1 MGDAGLMWS
10 PQFNYENGEPSHL
23 LPGNRTFRRRAR
35 CSTLLILANCFSTS
49 AAARPVWREVTANG
63 SWPQPRYSHTA
74 AMSPSGEVL
83 MFGGN
88 MYDPTNDL
96 YVFDLVRSEWSKVKA
111 QGTPPAKRYGH
122 TATVTSD
129 GRMIVVGGFDGKHF
143 LNDVHEL
150 SHVNGTYSWR
160 SVPALG
166 CAPSARDG
174 HTATLAEGNRTL
186 LIVGGFDGMRQLDDV
201 HSLDLQSFEWRQL
214 HCEQAKGE
222 RPAPRCLHAAL
233 PMDGGALLFGGYA
246 VVDDE
251 SGDGDDVWFSDLWRL
266 RLLQSED
273 MDSGDTQSEDL
284 QGTGSDG
291 TGSHGTGVA
300 SSAQSGG
307 ALQVV
312 WERVEAVGASPPPLS
327 GHALAADSRGR
338 VWLFGGYAHGAFKN
352 DLHVLSPRD
361 ADARS
366 NATFEWQSVRPSG
379 KAPSPRHKHT
389 MVAGNDG
396 RLLLFGGHDFTV
408 TRGFFELDTSVVG
421 AEASAAVAHR
431 VQDAQSKFVIGLA
444 RVVAL
449 ALLTFGLSSQQ
460 PLLVRMGVALLAM
473 TDAHRLRS
481 VLRPLWQ
488 RFPARSRS
496 ALLERGTSDAQLRLP
511 LPAQPLK

>member
-35 CSTLLILANCFSTS
+35 VAHSLRVSDAFFTSICTAHEVTRFTYKSSTCRMLAQCSTLLILANCFSTS

-352 DLHVLSPRD
+352 DLHVRRRSRASSAPRRAERALSWSRRGGLRD
-361 ADARS
+361 RACAR
-366 NATFEWQSVRPSG
+366 RDG
-379 KAPSPRHKHT
+379 K
-389 MVAGNDG
+389 
-396 RLLLFGGHDFTV
+396 
-408 TRGFFELDTSVVG
+408 RGFFMWRGLGTQSG
-421 AEASAAVAHR
+421 CGRR
-431 VQDAQSKFVIGLA
+431 VF
-444 RVVAL
+444 
-449 ALLTFGLSSQQ
+449 
-460 PLLVRMGVALLAM
+460 
-473 TDAHRLRS
+473 
-481 VLRPLWQ
+481 
-488 RFPARSRS
+488 
-496 ALLERGTSDAQLRLP
+496 ERGFNQTQRSGREGEHVKAEKLTSRMPIAAILIIGELP
-511 LPAQPLK
+511 RFFNGSFCGVKVLITVGQNA